1 MRPTE
6 TLMHEHRV
14 IEKMLDVVEVAA
26 ERLEAGGEVD
36 PEVFAQAAEFFR
48 SFADRCH
55 HGKEER
61 HLFAKLVEKG
71 LSRDSGPIAVML
83 AEHDQGRAHVRAM
96 AEAAD
101 RLKEGDP
108 ATASDQSAVV
118 DLTAHAQGYV
128 ELLRAHIQ
136 KEDRILFPLADRV
149 LGEAEQEALAKTFDR
164 VEAEEMGEGVH
175 ERYHHLVHELQHQ
188 VLTRH

>member
-6 TLMHEHRV
+6 TLKHEHRV
-14 IEKMLDVVEVAA
+14 IEKMLDVVEATAGRLQSGRVVDA
-26 ERLEAGGEVD
+26 EI
-36 PEVFAQAAEFFR
+36 FAQAADFFR

-61 HLFAKLVEKG
+61 HLFTKLVEKG
-71 LSRDSGPIAVML
+71 LPRESGPIAVML
-83 AEHDQGRAHVRAM
+83 AEHDQGRAHVRTL
-96 AEAAD
+96 AEAAA
-101 RLKEGDP
+101 RLEAGDQT
-108 ATASDQSAVV
+108 ATAG
-118 DLTAHAQGYV
+118 LLRHALAYV

-149 LGEAEQEALAKTFDR
+149 LSEAEQEALAETFDR

-175 ERYHHLVHELQHQ
+175 ERYHHLVHELEHQ
-188 VLTRH
+188 VMAEH